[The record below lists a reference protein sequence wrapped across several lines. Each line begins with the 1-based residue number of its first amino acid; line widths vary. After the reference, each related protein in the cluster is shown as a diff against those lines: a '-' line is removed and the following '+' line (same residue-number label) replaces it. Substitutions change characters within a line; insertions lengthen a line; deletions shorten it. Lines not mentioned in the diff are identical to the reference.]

1 MDKKDYLEVDLT
13 SIEAK
18 VDFEGHT
25 VTVTDANK
33 MIGNLM
39 KFEGNVILDIEFE
52 DLAKEIYYE
61 KPGEKIKIKK
71 AYLPYIIQVI
81 KNDNSHKALLRNA
94 IIELLTKE

>member
-39 KFEGNVILDIEFE
+39 MFKGNIILDIEFQ

-71 AYLPYIIQVI
+71 IYIPYIVQVI
-81 KNDNSHKALLRNA
+81 KNDSEHQALLRKA